1 MIRRFLLPLVG
12 VLAICDLAS
21 AQPPPPGPMS
31 PGGALRAE
39 GDIPGAIA
47 AFE

>member
-1 MIRRFLLPLVG
+1 MSRRFLLTLVG
-12 VLAICDLAS
+12 VLAVCDAAF
-21 AQPPPPGPMS
+21 AQPAPPGPMS

-47 AFE
+47 A